1 MMTDYIFTGNA
12 LYYRN
17 PKTHEYE
24 PVCDITKEE
33 PRNMKLKYSVTQ
45 EQYKDVLDA
54 LAYGHR
60 SIDEIVTPFVPG
72 NGEIK
77 PIDKNELF
85 KIMSGCQNKPEY
97 SKMYKPKKKT
107 KCGFDAMNNGDVIR
121 FTVDKIYL
129 NGSHT
134 CVVWKDGTKTVVNCA
149 DGDYYDEYAAFTAAL
164 AKKIYGN
171 NTALKR
177 MLEEKT
183 VVQKPLPGKDWRE
196 PEYFDFDPESMS
208 SVIHDACKKLHDAL
222 RGIGSVEKKD
232 ND

>member
-1 MMTDYIFTGNA
+1 MKNEPMYTYITDMDFVTGGYVYDNYIKPEHLSDA
-12 LYYRN
+12 
-17 PKTHEYE
+17 HEYATHY
-24 PVCDITKEE
+24 INQFAT
-33 PRNMKLKYSVTQ
+33 T
-45 EQYKDVLDA
+45 
-54 LAYGHR
+54 
-60 SIDEIVTPFVPG
+60 TP
-72 NGEIK
+72 E
-77 PIDKNELF
+77 
-85 KIMSGCQNKPEY
+85 CQNKPEY

-107 KCGFDAMNNGDVIR
+107 KRGFDAMNIGDTIR

-183 VVQKPLPGKDWRE
+183 VVQKPLPRKGLESLCRDVE
-196 PEYFDFDPESMS
+196 LDPESMS
-208 SVIHDACKKLHDAL
+208 SVIHDACKKLNNAL
-222 RGIGSVEKKD
+222 RGVASD
-232 ND
+232 